1 MHFQEEYTQVLGAE
15 DLTLSYSYYGT
26 ISVVRVDR
34 MESDFSITEVEV
46 QLSGFPIRTFAH
58 IDLLSILKVWPLE
71 AHIQLPKYP
80 ELEL

>member
-1 MHFQEEYTQVLGAE
+1 MYFQEEYTQFLGAE

-34 MESDFSITEVEV
+34 MESDCRSCGPTVR
-46 QLSGFPIRTFAH
+46 LSNPHIRH

-71 AHIQLPKYP
+71 AHIQLPVP
-80 ELEL
+80 GT